1 MKTGPKETAKA
12 PDEKEIERDLN
23 ELESGVSQLKRDY
36 DMFFAGA
43 EKRPPVQLRQRV
55 ETSIRRYSS
64 VLSLSYA
71 QRFRYNTL
79 VARFSSYQ
87 DLWSKQMRYKE
98 EGRNPSGVI
107 IHPDSKPDSKP
118 KVTTQNLTQDPQK
131 EKREELFQEYVRTR
145 EETGEGKPGLNF
157 QKFCELLD
165 QQQKQ
170 IIDKYHCKQVDFFV
184 KVEAGHAKLKAR
196 PIQ

>member
-1 MKTGPKETAKA
+1 MKTDRNETAKA

-23 ELESGVSQLKRDY
+23 DLESSLSQLKRDY
-36 DMFFAGA
+36 DIFFSGV

-64 VLSLSYA
+64 LLGLSYA
-71 QRFRYNTL
+71 QRFRYNSL
-79 VARFSSYQ
+79 VARFNSYQ
-87 DLWSKQMRYKE
+87 DLWSKQMRLKE

-107 IHPDSKPDSKP
+107 LHADSKP
-118 KVTTQNLTQDPQK
+118 KVTTQNVIQDPQK
-131 EKREELFQEYVRTR
+131 QKREELFQEYVRTR